1 MVNIRLKKTMK
12 PLNYTKINTE
22 KRRFY
27 IMFSI
32 TFAFIF
38 GCLYVTLITANKGV
52 AELEQKHKYYNDIAV
67 KQGEMNL
74 FLDEILIEINDL
86 RFKDRTLNERKY
98 LQSLINEKRLAINN
112 EIQKSKTGL
121 TNSFGLYEEF
131 LAELQ
136 RIQTKIDVLKEAET
150 SYNINKIQLEK
161 CIEKHNQENKKNNR

>member
-1 MVNIRLKKTMK
+1 MK
-12 PLNYTKINTE
+12 PLNSPKISAK
-22 KRRFY
+22 KRSFF

-38 GCLYVTLITANKGV
+38 GCLYITLVTANKGV

-74 FLDEILIEINDL
+74 LLNEILIEINDL

-98 LQSLINEKRLAINN
+98 LQSLINEKRFSINN
-112 EIQKSKTGL
+112 EIQKSKTNL
-121 TNSFGLYEEF
+121 RNSFGLYEEF
-131 LAELQ
+131 LIELQ

-150 SYNINKIQLEK
+150 SYDINKTQLKK
-161 CIEKHNQENKKNNR
+161 CIEKHNLENKK